1 MTGQTHFMDYLIATC
16 GTSLRQ
22 KHPWEEAMTLCGATR
37 LFGAVAMLAFSAPFA
52 QAAPFMIIGNDEK
65 VINDEAG
72 KVVLSPAG
80 KDSVSI
86 VDLANPENP
95 KIVAN
100 LALKNSVLGPPM
112 NLDIDPTGSVALV
125 ADAVDVTKDGDAL
138 KIVPDNKDYV
148 IDLKANPPKL
158 AATVTVGKQP
168 SGLSFNA
175 AGNLAL
181 VTNRADGTI
190 SVLSVR
196 GTDVKALDPVALRD
210 SVTHVAFTPDGKR
223 AIAAKYTTHKVS
235 LLDVAGD
242 KVTYT
247 KLDLPTGQWPYN
259 VAVAPSGKIALTA
272 DIGRGGRSDGSM
284 DTVSVIDLEL
294 NPIRIT
300 DRIVVGDGPEGLAIS
315 PKGDVAVA
323 VILAGSNNKSA
334 YFYKRNG
341 SIAVLRIDGK
351 KVTKVGDVELGG
363 LPEGAA
369 FTPDGKYLLGGNY
382 LDQDVSIL
390 KVDGSK
396 ITDTGN
402 RFKLPGHPSSVRM
415 GEH

>member
-1 MTGQTHFMDYLIATC
+1 
-16 GTSLRQ
+16 
-22 KHPWEEAMTLCGATR
+22 MTLRGAAR
-37 LFGAVAMLAFSAPFA
+37 LFGAVAMLAFSALFA

-65 VINDEAG
+65 LVYDEAG
-72 KVVLSPAG
+72 KIVLSPAG

-125 ADAVDVTKDGDAL
+125 ADAVDVTRDGDAL
-138 KIVPDNKDYV
+138 KIVPDNKVYV

-196 GTDVKALDPVALRD
+196 GTDVKVLDTVALGD

-247 KLDLPTGQWPYN
+247 KLDLPTGQWPFN

-272 DIGRGGRSDGSM
+272 DIGGGGRSDGSM
-284 DTVSVIDLEL
+284 DTVTVIDLEAS
-294 NPIRIT
+294 PPRTI
-300 DRIVVGDGPEGLAIS
+300 DYVSVGETPEGLAIS
-315 PKGDVAVA
+315 PKGNIAVA
-323 VILAGSNNKSA
+323 LIQRGSDADHKA
-334 YFYKRNG
+334 YFYHKNG
-341 SIAVLRIDGK
+341 AVAVLRIDGK
-351 KVTKVGDVELGG
+351 KVTKIQEIEVGGI
-363 LPEGAA
+363 PEAA
-369 FTPDGKYLLGGNY
+369 MFTPDGKYLYVTNY
-382 LDQDVSIL
+382 TDQDVSIL
-390 KVDGSK
+390 KVDGTK
-396 ITDTGN
+396 VINTGK
-402 RFKLPGHPSSVRM
+402 RFKVPGHPGSGRM
-415 GEH
+415 SPR

>member
-1 MTGQTHFMDYLIATC
+1 MDYLIATC
-16 GTSLRQ
+16 GTTLRQ

-37 LFGAVAMLAFSAPFA
+37 LFGAVAILAFSALFA

-65 VINDEAG
+65 FIYDEAG
-72 KVVLSPAG
+72 KAVLSPAG

-100 LALKNSVLGPPM
+100 LALKNSVSGPPM

-125 ADAVDVTKDGDAL
+125 ADSVDVTKDGDAL
-138 KIVPDNKDYV
+138 KMVPDNKVYV

-196 GTDVKALDPVALRD
+196 GTDVKVLDTVALGD
-210 SVTHVAFTPDGKR
+210 SVTHVAFTPDAKR
-223 AIAAKYTTHKVS
+223 ASAAKNPTHKVS

-247 KLDLPTGQWPYN
+247 KLDLPTGLWPFN

-272 DIGRGGRSDGSM
+272 DSGNAAGSDGSV
-284 DTVSVIDLEL
+284 DTVSVVDLEAQPPPL
-294 NPIRIT
+294 I
-300 DRIVVGDGPEGLAIS
+300 DRVVVRDGPQGLAIS
-315 PKGDVAVA
+315 PKG
-323 VILAGSNNKSA
+323 
-334 YFYKRNG
+334 
-341 SIAVLRIDGK
+341 
-351 KVTKVGDVELGG
+351 
-363 LPEGAA
+363 EG
-369 FTPDGKYLLGGNY
+369 
-382 LDQDVSIL
+382 
-390 KVDGSK
+390 
-396 ITDTGN
+396 
-402 RFKLPGHPSSVRM
+402 
-415 GEH
+415 

>member
-1 MTGQTHFMDYLIATC
+1 
-16 GTSLRQ
+16 
-22 KHPWEEAMTLCGATR
+22 MTLCGATR
-37 LFGAVAMLAFSAPFA
+37 LFGAVAILAFSALFA

-65 VINDEAG
+65 FIYDEAG
-72 KVVLSPAG
+72 KAVLSPAG

-125 ADAVDVTKDGDAL
+125 ADSVDVTKDGDAL
-138 KIVPDNKDYV
+138 KMVPDNKVYV

-196 GTDVKALDPVALRD
+196 GTDVKVLDTVALGD

-272 DIGRGGRSDGSM
+272 DIGGGGRSDGSM
-284 DTVSVIDLEL
+284 DTVTVIDLEAS
-294 NPIRIT
+294 PPRTI
-300 DRIVVGDGPEGLAIS
+300 DYVSVGETPEGLAIS
-315 PKGDVAVA
+315 PKGNIAVA
-323 VILAGSNNKSA
+323 LIQRGSDADHKA
-334 YFYKRNG
+334 YFYHKNG
-341 SIAVLRIDGK
+341 AVAVLRIDGK
-351 KVTKVGDVELGG
+351 KVTKIQEIEVGGI
-363 LPEGAA
+363 PEAA
-369 FTPDGKYLLGGNY
+369 MFTPDGKYLYVTNY
-382 LDQDVSIL
+382 TDQDVSIL
-390 KVDGSK
+390 KVDGTKVTNTSK
-396 ITDTGN
+396 
-402 RFKLPGHPSSVRM
+402 RFKVPGHPGSGRM
-415 GEH
+415 SPR

>member
-1 MTGQTHFMDYLIATC
+1 
-16 GTSLRQ
+16 
-22 KHPWEEAMTLCGATR
+22 MTLCGATR
-37 LFGAVAMLAFSAPFA
+37 LFGAVAILAFSALFA

-65 VINDEAG
+65 FIYDEAG

-138 KIVPDNKDYV
+138 KIVPDNKVYV

-196 GTDVKALDPVALRD
+196 GTDVKVLDTVALGD

-247 KLDLPTGQWPYN
+247 KLDLPTGQWPFN

-272 DIGRGGRSDGSM
+272 DIGGGGRSDGSM
-284 DTVSVIDLEL
+284 DTVTVIDLEAS
-294 NPIRIT
+294 PPRTI
-300 DRIVVGDGPEGLAIS
+300 DYVSVGETPEGLAIG
-315 PKGDVAVA
+315 PKGNIAVA
-323 VILAGSNNKSA
+323 LIQRGSDADHKA
-334 YFYKRNG
+334 YFYHKNG
-341 SIAVLRIDGK
+341 AVAVLRIDGK
-351 KVTKVGDVELGG
+351 KVTKIQEIEVGGI
-363 LPEGAA
+363 PEAA
-369 FTPDGKYLLGGNY
+369 MFTPDGKYLYVTNY
-382 LDQDVSIL
+382 NDQDVSIL
-390 KVDGSK
+390 KVDGTK
-396 ITDTGN
+396 VTNTGK
-402 RFKLPGHPSSVRM
+402 RFKVPGHPGSGRM
-415 GEH
+415 SLR